1 MDFFEITG
9 LMAAGLTTAS
19 FVPQVWQTW
28 RTQSAADISVMWI
41 ILFASG
47 VALWT
52 IYGIAVM
59 SLPIIAGNVVTLGLI
74 GIIALVK
81 FAPRSSAKEIA

>member
-9 LMAAGLTTAS
+9 LIAAGLTTAS
-19 FVPQVWQTW
+19 FVPQVWHTW
-28 RTQSAADISVMWI
+28 RTQSAADISVLWI
-41 ILFASG
+41 IMFASG

-52 IYGIAVM
+52 IYGIAVN
-59 SLPIIAGNVVTLGLI
+59 SLPIIAGNIVTLALI
-74 GIIALVK
+74 GVIGFVK